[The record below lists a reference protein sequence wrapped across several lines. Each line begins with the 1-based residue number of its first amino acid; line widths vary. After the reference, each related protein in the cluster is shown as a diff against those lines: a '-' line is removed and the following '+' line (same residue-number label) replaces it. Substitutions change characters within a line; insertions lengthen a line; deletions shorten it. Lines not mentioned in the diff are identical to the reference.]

1 MDKGGR
7 DSGGSGWENT
17 RKTVVKGAENGRSTW
32 VRGAALCLALV
43 PSFFMMNKLTI
54 SAPPRRLLMSDSK
67 DLSSWSLSPRSASP
81 AQFSLWVAT
90 PLPLTR
96 PILRFTLLQHRL
108 GGETAAQPAELFH
121 PGHGGAL
128 GTTPSRL
135 PAFSLVPFL
144 PCNVFSKQPE

>member
-1 MDKGGR
+1 
-7 DSGGSGWENT
+7 
-17 RKTVVKGAENGRSTW
+17 
-32 VRGAALCLALV
+32 
-43 PSFFMMNKLTI
+43 
-54 SAPPRRLLMSDSK
+54 MSDSK
-67 DLSSWSLSPRSASP
+67 DLSSRSLSPRSASP

-135 PAFSLVPFL
+135 PAFSLVPFP
-144 PCNVFSKQPE
+144 PCSVFSKQPE